1 MNPNDLLTAIRKQQ
15 EAYAVLHNIPVERQ
29 FSDREIG
36 PVVAELEQIETEIY
50 GKQGTLNAR
59 AD

>member
-1 MNPNDLLTAIRKQQ
+1 MNSDDIFVTIRKMQ
-15 EAYAVLHNIPVERQ
+15 EGYCVRHNIPVERQ

-50 GKQGTLNAR
+50 GKQEEA
-59 AD
+59 